1 MKIWFYL
8 AIAIVA
14 EVVATISLK
23 YCEGFTKLVPSIV
36 VLVGY
41 GIALFLLSLVLQTIG
56 VAVTSA
62 IWSGAGVSL
71 TVIIGWLWLGQ
82 KLDFGALL
90 GIGLILSGVLVILF
104 FSKTVVTL

>member
-14 EVVATISLK
+14 EVVATTSLK

-62 IWSGAGVSL
+62 IWSGAGVAL

-90 GIGLILSGVLVILF
+90 GIGLILSGVSVILF